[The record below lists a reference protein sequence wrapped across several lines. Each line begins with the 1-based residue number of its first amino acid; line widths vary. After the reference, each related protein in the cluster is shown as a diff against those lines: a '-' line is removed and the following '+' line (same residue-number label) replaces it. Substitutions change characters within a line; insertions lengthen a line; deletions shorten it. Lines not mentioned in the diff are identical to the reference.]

1 MLLALSR
8 ARLTEPSETCL
19 QGRRSQRL
27 NPGLEELLS
36 FINEV
41 EEMLSSVGGAS

>member
-1 MLLALSR
+1 MLLALPWAHRTVQDLR
-8 ARLTEPSETCL
+8 A
-19 QGRRSQRL
+19 GAGSQRL